1 MNLDLSEKSNSSLS
15 AEDEKDLK
23 WDSSPGGRSFVQIL
37 RQNLKLFLLVAGI
50 SIVLASVTAFWFISS
65 HPARQEAE
73 KKLVQEPTPLISSLR
88 ARDIQEKRT
97 LLRSNSRSSH
107 NEYLMK
113 KKGSEDMLWFTSQAE
128 LTLLSGL
135 FNYYIDINAHFFE
148 FVRLTSNDYLKQR
161 WQVKK
166 IFEQDLMPK
175 FQSAERRLDVLNTRI
190 QHDPGRDLYKNIS
203 YIAYHDSL
211 AVTFLYA
218 YLNDGPEDDY
228 TKAVEHAN
236 TAKLSI
242 KEFWK
247 FFQIYIKEYDIKYQ
261 LPAEIWNRYFGSWP

>member
-1 MNLDLSEKSNSSLS
+1 MNPDLPKKSNSSLS
-15 AEDEKDLK
+15 AEDEKELK
-23 WDSSPGGRSFVQIL
+23 WDSSPGGRSFGQIL

-50 SIVLASVTAFWFISS
+50 SIVSASVAAFWLISS
-65 HPARQEAE
+65 HPARREVE
-73 KKLVQEPTPLISSLR
+73 KKLVQEPKPLISSLR

-97 LLRSNSRSSH
+97 LLRADSRSSH

-113 KKGSEDMLWFTSQAE
+113 KKGAEDMLWFTSQAE

-135 FNYYIDINAHFFE
+135 FNYYIDITAHFYE
-148 FVRLTSNDYLKQR
+148 FVRLTSNDYLQQR

-166 IFEQDLMPK
+166 IFEQDLLPK
-175 FQSAERRLDVLNTRI
+175 FQSAERRRVVLNTRI
-190 QHDPGRDLYKNIS
+190 QHEPTRDLYKSLS

-211 AVTFLYA
+211 AVTFLYT
-218 YLNDGPEDDY
+218 YLNDGPEADY

-236 TAKLSI
+236 KAKLLL

-247 FFQIYIKEYDIKYQ
+247 YFQDYIKEYDIKYQ
-261 LPAEIWNRYFGSWP
+261 LPAEMWNRYFGNWP